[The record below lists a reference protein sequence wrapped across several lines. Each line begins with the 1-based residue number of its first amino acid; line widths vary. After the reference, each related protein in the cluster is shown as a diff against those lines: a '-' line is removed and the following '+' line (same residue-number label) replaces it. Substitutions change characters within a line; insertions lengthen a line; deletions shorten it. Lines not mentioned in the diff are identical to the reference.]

1 MADEWN
7 SLFNSDD
14 DDSEFEGFSPSDID
28 ETENRSIGSDISI
41 SEVDT
46 DSSDDDNPD
55 QINQTWSRY
64 LKKPQVADFREQ
76 IGATFQLNEEKKEI
90 DFFHKFF
97 PVSLVEKIVAETN
110 AYAVKCIQV
119 RPDKVWVPTTFPEMM
134 AFLGI
139 HVVFSIVGIPSYTL
153 AWKSTWPFEIPAVPS
168 IMTRTRFERI
178 SKYFHMNDTS
188 QNPPRRQPGHDKL
201 CHIRPIL
208 NELSRTCLD
217 NYNPNKEQS
226 IDEGMIAFKGRL
238 SFKQYLPAKP
248 TKFGIKVW
256 ERASPQNGYCHEFQI
271 YTGKVEGVRTE
282 EGLGS
287 RVIKDL
293 SRHLVGKN
301 HVIYMDNFF
310 SNPALF
316 ESLLAEGIYCSGTV
330 RINRRGMPEAIKGV
344 KLKEK
349 GDTFTVQKGNLVAT
363 AWKDKKVV
371 TYLSTNCDPTESRVV
386 QRRKKD
392 GTLQN
397 VSAPI
402 VSDLY
407 NKFMFGVDLADQKR
421 MQYSTCRK
429 SKKWYKYL
437 FWFCF
442 DLAVTNALICMQESQ
457 NHQKRSKN
465 NKVIKMTQLE
475 FRTGL
480 AQQLIGQFRG
490 TRKRKAPATVG
501 NCGLAHW
508 PTQFDKPGRCKGCT
522 KENRRHEVKIGCKQ
536 CDIRLCVK
544 HDCFAKYHEELLK

>member
-64 LKKPQVADFREQ
+64 LKKLQVTDFREQ
-76 IGATFQLNEEKKEI
+76 IGAIFQLNEEKKEI

-256 ERASPQNGYCHEFQI
+256 ERASHRMDIATNSKFI
-271 YTGKVEGVRTE
+271 
-282 EGLGS
+282 
-287 RVIKDL
+287 
-293 SRHLVGKN
+293 LVKW
-301 HVIYMDNFF
+301 
-310 SNPALF
+310 
-316 ESLLAEGIYCSGTV
+316 
-330 RINRRGMPEAIKGV
+330 
-344 KLKEK
+344 KE
-349 GDTFTVQKGNLVAT
+349 
-363 AWKDKKVV
+363 
-371 TYLSTNCDPTESRVV
+371 
-386 QRRKKD
+386 
-392 GTLQN
+392 
-397 VSAPI
+397 
-402 VSDLY
+402 
-407 NKFMFGVDLADQKR
+407 
-421 MQYSTCRK
+421 
-429 SKKWYKYL
+429 
-437 FWFCF
+437 
-442 DLAVTNALICMQESQ
+442 
-457 NHQKRSKN
+457 
-465 NKVIKMTQLE
+465 
-475 FRTGL
+475 
-480 AQQLIGQFRG
+480 
-490 TRKRKAPATVG
+490 
-501 NCGLAHW
+501 
-508 PTQFDKPGRCKGCT
+508 
-522 KENRRHEVKIGCKQ
+522 
-536 CDIRLCVK
+536 
-544 HDCFAKYHEELLK
+544 

>member
-1 MADEWN
+1 M
-7 SLFNSDD
+7 
-14 DDSEFEGFSPSDID
+14 
-28 ETENRSIGSDISI
+28 
-41 SEVDT
+41 DT

-55 QINQTWSRY
+55 QINQTWSRN

-90 DFFHKFF
+90 DFLHKFF

-371 TYLSTNCDPTESRVV
+371 TYSSTNCDPTESRVV

-508 PTQFDKPGRCKGCT
+508 PTQFDKPG
-522 KENRRHEVKIGCKQ
+522 
-536 CDIRLCVK
+536 
-544 HDCFAKYHEELLK
+544 